1 MPSNHLILCHSLL
14 LPSVFPSMNL
24 FQWVGSSHQVPKVLE
39 FQLQH
44 LSFQWIFR
52 TDFLQDWLVWS
63 PCSPRDSLKSLLQ
76 HHSLKA
82 SVPRHSAFF
91 MAQLSH
97 LYFTTGKPIAL
108 TGWTCVGKVM
118 LGSLSDAKWSLSR
131 FVIALLPRSKCLLI
145 SWLQSLS
152 SVILEP
158 KKIKSVTVSTSVQSS
173 FWLWSYFLLNNAG
186 QTSF

>member
-1 MPSNHLILCHSLL
+1 
-14 LPSVFPSMNL
+14 
-24 FQWVGSSHQVPKVLE
+24 
-39 FQLQH
+39 
-44 LSFQWIFR
+44 
-52 TDFLQDWLVWS
+52 
-63 PCSPRDSLKSLLQ
+63 
-76 HHSLKA
+76 
-82 SVPRHSAFF
+82 

-131 FVIALLPRSKCLLI
+131 FVIALLPRSECLLI

-158 KKIKSVTVSTSVQSS
+158 KKIKSVTVCIFPPIYLPWSDVIGCHDFCFWMFSFKPTSSLSSCTFIKKLFSS
-173 FWLWSYFLLNNAG
+173 FLLFVIRVVSSASLGYWYFSQQSWFQLLWVIQSGISHDTL
-186 QTSF
+186 SI